1 MRQESI
7 KILEENIGNNFFE
20 LGHSNFLLDMS
31 IKAREMKAITNYW
44 VFIKIKRSC
53 FLSAAKETV
62 NKTKRQPSEWEK
74 IFANDIS
81 DKGLAFNIYKKFIR
95 LNTQKTNSPVQKWAE
110 DMNRHF
116 SKEDLPMANK
126 HIKNAPHHLSSG
138 KYKSKPQ

>member
-81 DKGLAFNIYKKFIR
+81 DKRLVSKIYNTRIK
-95 LNTQKTNSPVQKWAE
+95 LDTQKTNNPVKKWTE
-110 DMNRHF
+110 DLKRHF
-116 SKEDLPMANK
+116 S
-126 HIKNAPHHLSSG
+126 
-138 KYKSKPQ
+138 